1 VVNRVVAVPVM
12 VMMMILASREIVL
25 RASTLGQFGK
35 FFGWLAT
42 GVMALAAVGM
52 FATVRW

>member
-1 VVNRVVAVPVM
+1 
-12 VMMMILASREIVL
+12 MMMILASREIVL